1 MKNLARILLISILLF
16 TACKKVPSHVIQP
29 DDMAS
34 LMADIHTA
42 EAVVEMNRS
51 GFFNDSLKQAMRQS
65 VYLRH
70 GVTSQEVDS
79 SIAWYGR
86 NIKYYMDVYDRTIE
100 ILEHRLI
107 ESGNRIAADNAL
119 SIAGDSVDVWPNP
132 RFISIND
139 RLPSKLV
146 TFNFDRDRNWEKG
159 DNYTWRA
166 KLFNTESVM
175 EWLIGVEYSNGSVE
189 WISQSTEGDGWRYI
203 AIQTDSTRIPTRL
216 FGYLTSINRPGT
228 DLRLDSVELVRKR
241 LNRENYRRTFS
252 TDIDGMYPAVEI
264 NDSIAGNT
272 AENDSISEE

>member
-1 MKNLARILLISILLF
+1 MRNLARILLISTLLF
-16 TACKKVPSHVIQP
+16 VACSKVPSHVIQP

-51 GFFNDSLKQAMRQS
+51 GFYDDSLKQAMRQS

-70 GVTSQEVDS
+70 KVNSQEVDS

-86 NIKYYMDVYDRTIE
+86 NIKYYMEVYDKTIE

-139 RLPSKLV
+139 RLPSKLI
-146 TFNFDRDRNWEKG
+146 TFSFDRDHNWEKG

-166 KLFNTESVM
+166 KLFNTDGVM
-175 EWLIGVEYSNGSVE
+175 EWLIGVEYSDGSVE
-189 WISQSTEGDGWRYI
+189 WISQNQDGDGWKYI
-203 AIQTDSTRIPTRL
+203 AIQTDSLRIPTRL
-216 FGYLTSINRPGT
+216 FGYLSTINKPGSE
-228 DLRLDSVELVRKR
+228 LRLDSVELVRKR
-241 LNRENYRRTFS
+241 LNKETYRRTFS
-252 TDIDGMYPAVEI
+252 TDIADMYPPVEI
-264 NDSIAGNT
+264 NDSISNDST
-272 AENDSISEE
+272 ANDSIR

>member
-16 TACKKVPSHVIQP
+16 AACNKVPSHVIQP

-42 EAVVEMNRS
+42 EVVVEMNRS
-51 GFFNDSLKQAMRQS
+51 GFFDDSMKQVMRQS
-65 VYLRH
+65 VYIRH
-70 GVTSQEVDS
+70 GVTSQQVDS

-86 NIKYYMDVYDRTIE
+86 NIKYYMDVYDKTIE

-139 RLPSKLV
+139 RLPSRLV
-146 TFNFDRDRNWEKG
+146 SFSFDRDPNWEKG

-166 KLFNTESVM
+166 KLFNTESVT

-189 WISQSTEGDGWRYI
+189 WISQNQEGDGWRYI
-203 AIQTDSTRIPTRL
+203 TLQTDSMRIPTRI
-216 FGYLTSINRPGT
+216 FGYFSSINRPGS
-228 DLRLDSVELVRKR
+228 DLRLDSVELIRKR
-241 LNRENYRRTFS
+241 LNKENYRRTFS
-252 TDIDGMYPAVEI
+252 TDIDDMYPPVEI
-264 NDSIAGNT
+264 NDSIDSGKSD
-272 AENDSISEE
+272 NDSIR

>member
-16 TACKKVPSHVIQP
+16 AACNKVPSHVIQP

-42 EAVVEMNRS
+42 EVVVEMNRS
-51 GFFNDSLKQAMRQS
+51 GFFDDSMKQVMRQS
-65 VYLRH
+65 VYIRH
-70 GVTSQEVDS
+70 GVTSQQVDS

-86 NIKYYMDVYDRTIE
+86 NIKYYMDVYDKTIE

-139 RLPSKLV
+139 RLPSRLV
-146 TFNFDRDRNWEKG
+146 SFSFDRDPNWEKG

-166 KLFNTESVM
+166 KLFNTESVT

-189 WISQSTEGDGWRYI
+189 WISQNQEGDGWRYI
-203 AIQTDSTRIPTRL
+203 TLQTDSMRIPTRI
-216 FGYLTSINRPGT
+216 FGYFSSINRPGS
-228 DLRLDSVELVRKR
+228 DLRLDSVELIRKR
-241 LNRENYRRTFS
+241 LNKENYRRTF
-252 TDIDGMYPAVEI
+252 
-264 NDSIAGNT
+264 
-272 AENDSISEE
+272 

>member
-1 MKNLARILLISILLF
+1 MKNLVRILLISTLLF
-16 TACKKVPSHVIQP
+16 AACKKVPSHVIQP

-42 EAVVEMNRS
+42 EVVVEMSRS
-51 GFFNDSLKQAMRQS
+51 GIFNDSLKQVMRES
-65 VYLRH
+65 VYMRH
-70 GVTSQEVDS
+70 GVNSQEVDS

-86 NIKYYMDVYDRTIE
+86 NIKYYMEVYDKTIE

-139 RLPSKLV
+139 RLPSKLI
-146 TFNFDRDRNWEKG
+146 TFSFDRDHNWEKG

-166 KLFNTESVM
+166 KLFNTDGTM

-189 WISQSTEGDGWRYI
+189 WISQNQEGDGWRYI
-203 AIQTDSTRIPTRL
+203 AIQTDSLRTPTRL
-216 FGYLTSINRPGT
+216 FGYISAINRPGT
-228 DLRLDSVELVRKR
+228 DMRLDSVELVRKR
-241 LNRENYRRTFS
+241 LNKMMYHRTFS
-252 TDIDGMYPAVEI
+252 NDIDDLYPPVVI
-264 NDSIAGNT
+264 NDSIA
-272 AENDSISEE
+272 NDSTSNVNAE

>member
-100 ILEHRLI
+100 ILEQRLI

-264 NDSIAGNT
+264 NDSIVGNS

>member
-16 TACKKVPSHVIQP
+16 AACNKVPSHVIQP

-42 EAVVEMNRS
+42 EVVVEMNRS
-51 GFFNDSLKQAMRQS
+51 GFFDDSMKQVMRQS
-65 VYLRH
+65 VYIRH
-70 GVTSQEVDS
+70 GVTSQQVDS

-86 NIKYYMDVYDRTIE
+86 NIKYYMDVYDKTIE

-139 RLPSKLV
+139 RLPSRLV
-146 TFNFDRDRNWEKG
+146 SFSFDHDPNWEKG

-166 KLFNTESVM
+166 KLFNTESVT

-189 WISQSTEGDGWRYI
+189 WISQNQEGDGWRYI
-203 AIQTDSTRIPTRL
+203 TLQTDSMRIPTRI
-216 FGYLTSINRPGT
+216 FGYFSSINRPGS
-228 DLRLDSVELVRKR
+228 DLRLDSVELIRKR
-241 LNRENYRRTFS
+241 LNKENYRRTFS
-252 TDIDGMYPAVEI
+252 TDIDDMYPPVEI
-264 NDSIAGNT
+264 NDSIDSGKSD
-272 AENDSISEE
+272 NDSIR

>member
-16 TACKKVPSHVIQP
+16 AACKKVPSHVIQP

-42 EAVVEMNRS
+42 EVVVEMNRS
-51 GFFNDSLKQAMRQS
+51 GFFDDSLKQVMRQS

-79 SIAWYGR
+79 STAWYGR

-107 ESGNRIAADNAL
+107 ETGNRIAADNAL

-139 RLPSKLV
+139 RLPSKII
-146 TFNFDRDRNWEKG
+146 TFSFDRDRNWEKG

-166 KLFNTESVM
+166 KLFNTENVM
-175 EWLIGVEYSNGSVE
+175 EWLIGVEYSDGSVE
-189 WISQSTEGDGWRYI
+189 WISQNQEGDGWRYI
-203 AIQTDSTRIPTRL
+203 TIQTDSLRISTRL
-216 FGYLTSINRPGT
+216 FGYFSSINKPGS

-252 TDIDGMYPAVEI
+252 TNIESMYPPVEI
-264 NDSIAGNT
+264 NDSIPVNT
-272 AENDSISEE
+272 AENDSIG

>member
-1 MKNLARILLISILLF
+1 
-16 TACKKVPSHVIQP
+16 
-29 DDMAS
+29 MAS

-51 GFFNDSLKQAMRQS
+51 GFFDDSLKQAMRQS

-70 GVTSQEVDS
+70 GVNSQEVDS

-86 NIKYYMDVYDRTIE
+86 NIKYYMEVYDKTIE

-139 RLPSKLV
+139 RLPSKLI
-146 TFNFDRDRNWEKG
+146 TFSFDRDRNWEKG

-166 KLFNTESVM
+166 KLFNTDGVM
-175 EWLIGVEYSNGSVE
+175 EWLIGVEYSDGSVE
-189 WISQSTEGDGWRYI
+189 WISQTPEGDGWKYI
-203 AIQTDSTRIPTRL
+203 AIQTDSMRIPTRL
-216 FGYLTSINRPGT
+216 FGYMSTINRPGS

-241 LNRENYRRTFS
+241 MNKELYRRTFS
-252 TDIDGMYPAVEI
+252 TEIADMYPPVEI
-264 NDSIAGNT
+264 NDSIPNDST
-272 AENDSISEE
+272 ANDSIR